1 MPSQLSLAPLQRFSP
16 FSSSSPFPMAY
27 ALCYTR
33 PQSMA
38 EEVFKTCAE
47 WAYKFDQAVWQEG
60 DLPMSAP
67 PYFYNVFRRAN
78 PNAIDPALALNM
90 QRNRRCTF
98 FAFEAQAGRL
108 PGQAD
113 GAELVPLK
121 AVELMLNATRTILSD
136 SQQQSNQQLQTAVQ
150 AIEKAAKPAPSRD
163 GYKRRVQHRRPLN
176 PPPPR
181 RPRNSIRAQHHH
193 PHVHIPHVHLDCGR
207 HGNRDAPPPYR
218 RHHRVRRNPSPDP
231 DYQRGPTPHPLEGFL
246 FQGVGSE
253 PQGEDQVMRDETSF
267 DFGVA
272 GPAQAALAD
281 LGIAGPA
288 QPVLADFVH
297 PRSPEDTPARTNDSI
312 AGTATPRP
320 RSPLTEIA
328 PEERLGLGDPA
339 VPPGLGLEI
348 GIIAPANTEYAG
360 SVTAD
365 FENLDLGVANQML
378 NEIINP
384 EAVALA

>member
-1 MPSQLSLAPLQRFSP
+1 MPSQPLLAPSQRLSP
-16 FSSSSPFPMAY
+16 LSSSSPFPMAY
-27 ALCYTR
+27 ALRYTR

-60 DLPMSAP
+60 DLPMGAP
-67 PYFYNVFRRAN
+67 PYFYDAFRRAN
-78 PNAIDPALALNM
+78 PNAIDPGLALNM

-98 FAFEAQAGRL
+98 YAFEAQAGRL

-113 GAELVPLK
+113 SAELVPLK

-136 SQQQSNQQLQTAVQ
+136 SQQQSTQQLQTAVQ
-150 AIEKAAKPAPSRD
+150 AIEKAVKPAPSHS
-163 GYKRRVQHRRPLN
+163 GYERRIQNRRPPL
-176 PPPPR
+176 PR
-181 RPRNSIRAQHHH
+181 RPRNSIRAHHHH
-193 PHVHIPHVHLDCGR
+193 PHAHVPHVHLDCGR

-218 RHHRVRRNPSPDP
+218 RRRRARRDPSPDP

-246 FQGVGSE
+246 FQGVGAE
-253 PQGEDQVMRDETSF
+253 PQGEDQVMRDETPF
-267 DFGVA
+267 DFGAA
-272 GPAQAALAD
+272 GPAQAAFAD
-281 LGIAGPA
+281 LGIMGPV

-297 PRSPEDTPARTNDSI
+297 ARSPEDTPARTNESI

-328 PEERLGLGDPA
+328 PEEPLGLGDPA

-348 GIIAPANTEYAG
+348 GTIAPANTEYAG
-360 SVTAD
+360 SVTDD
-365 FENLDLGVANQML
+365 FENLDLGVANHML

-384 EAVALA
+384 EAVAAI